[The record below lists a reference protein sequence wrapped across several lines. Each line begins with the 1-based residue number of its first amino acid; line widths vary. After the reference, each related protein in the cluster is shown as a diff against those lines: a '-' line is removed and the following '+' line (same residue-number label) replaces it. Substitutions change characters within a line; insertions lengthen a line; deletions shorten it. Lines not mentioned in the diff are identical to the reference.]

1 MALGQDRPTSGTM
14 MDNEQIRRNQMAK
27 TPFRGNRKIL
37 RILFMAGLFV
47 ILVVMTACVFPSPEF
62 PDAVL
67 WTGAQGELWRVGS
80 DVGDFELYFSDGEEI
95 WLVANVYGLDHDEVL
110 RTYEV
115 SDDGSNLLIL
125 IVDSGRSSFPH
136 GTCLSV
142 FDIESPKAHLSWN
155 RAYGWALC
163 PVVQIVD
170 TEVLQA
176 DIYNDRV
183 EYTTPDGPG
192 EPYLL

>member
-1 MALGQDRPTSGTM
+1 MV
-14 MDNEQIRRNQMAK
+14 K
-27 TPFRGNRKIL
+27 TLFRGNNKIL
-37 RILFMAGLFV
+37 RILFMASLCM

-62 PDAVL
+62 PDSIL
-67 WTGAQGELWRVGS
+67 WTGTQCELWRVGS
-80 DVGDFELYFSDGEEI
+80 DTGDYELYFSDGEEV

-110 RTYEV
+110 QTYEV
-115 SDDGSNLLIL
+115 SNDGSKLLIL

-142 FDIESPKAHLSWN
+142 FDIESPKAHLYWN

-170 TEVLQA
+170 TEVSQA
-176 DIYNDRV
+176 GIFDDRV
-183 EYTTPDGPG
+183 EYYTPDGFQLNP
-192 EPYLL
+192 L

>member
-1 MALGQDRPTSGTM
+1 MRD
-14 MDNEQIRRNQMAK
+14 DEQMRGSQMVK
-27 TPFRGNRKIL
+27 TLFRGNNKIL
-37 RILFMAGLFV
+37 RILFMASLCM

-62 PDAVL
+62 PDSIL
-67 WTGAQGELWRVGS
+67 WTGTQCELWRVGS
-80 DVGDFELYFSDGEEI
+80 DTGDYELYFSDGEEV

-110 RTYEV
+110 QTYEV
-115 SDDGSNLLIL
+115 SNDGSKLLIL

-142 FDIESPKAHLSWN
+142 FDIESPKAHLYWN

-170 TEVLQA
+170 TEVSQA
-176 DIYNDRV
+176 GIFDDRV
-183 EYTTPDGPG
+183 EYYTPDGFQLNP
-192 EPYLL
+192 L